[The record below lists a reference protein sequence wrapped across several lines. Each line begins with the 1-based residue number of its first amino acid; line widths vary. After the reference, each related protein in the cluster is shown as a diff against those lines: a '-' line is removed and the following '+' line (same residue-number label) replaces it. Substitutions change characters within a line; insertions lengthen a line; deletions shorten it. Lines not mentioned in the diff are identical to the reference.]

1 MRPQMRQT
9 QRVPRS
15 CIQCTRRKVKCSKR
29 IPCDKC
35 IERGESAACM
45 REVVKVAGK
54 VTVAVDE
61 DVSDDS
67 TTGAASRLLE
77 ENISLK
83 MRIRQLESVL
93 SRPEMLKVEANIPR
107 RTAAVED
114 FQSPESILSEF
125 QRLPFQLSVEP
136 DQCHTDSTRPWDD
149 HVMLCLPAR
158 HWSEV
163 IVKFSLRELG
173 WVHCALDASVF
184 IREHDAFWDSLIA
197 NEGNS
202 LRNHAWIAVYLSVLA
217 VGVYFI
223 SDEKI
228 QNLQLVYE
236 SFSVRDPSVRPSLGR
251 GSIELSRSWRAAALK
266 ELNYANYTG
275 KPSLRTVQTL
285 AILNVIHKN
294 LGESD
299 QEYILHGTAVNVARL
314 IGLDRLGHD
323 RGTASTHMDNLESN
337 SSQQNVLRRLWW
349 TLVVCDWIAVW
360 SRPTT
365 IHPESFTTVLEV
377 KEGQSTFIDG
387 AFASASPHSF
397 NEGTSHPSVF
407 EYHRAIAQ
415 LAITIQNHVGAI
427 KSWDIKVLQDTLG
440 ELDRISLSF
449 PPHLTLLGQ
458 EATMEAVGHEPNW
471 TTVQRYLLHNCLDS
485 WRIHL
490 CVAILPH
497 ILEIPNEEGRDVLQ
511 HGMLAA
517 KRLLQRRQHAP
528 CPHFHKFWA
537 VTASIITAGIYT
549 IIDLICLRKYRS
561 PPELSEQ
568 RELVRLS
575 ISLLEQSFTETRH
588 GALLVLQRLSHLYDI
603 IDPSQE
609 ISRLVLSKIV
619 RLTASP
625 RLWAS
630 LPDAD
635 ATLGYL
641 FPETGFDNP
650 GDTSSSSP
658 SSSHGV
664 DNRLSGNPTIQSEL
678 PFEWDFFTT
687 GVGWSEIL
695 PHFGDLSSSLE
706 LIDMSMP
713 WLDPVPLD
721 DLMKES

>member
-67 TTGAASRLLE
+67 ATGTASRLLE
-77 ENISLK
+77 ENMSLK

-114 FQSPESILSEF
+114 FQSSESILSEF

-136 DQCHTDSTRPWDD
+136 GQGHADSTRPWDD

-202 LRNHAWIAVYLSVLA
+202 LRDHAWIAVYLSVLA

-223 SDEKI
+223 SEEKI
-228 QNLQLVYE
+228 ENLQLVYE
-236 SFSVRDPSVRPSLGR
+236 SFSARDPSVRSSLGR
-251 GSIELSRSWRAAALK
+251 GSIELSRNWRAAALK

-275 KPSLRTVQTL
+275 KPSLRTVQAL
-285 AILNVIHKN
+285 VILNVIHKN

-323 RGTASTHMDNLESN
+323 RGTVSTHMESLESN

-360 SRPTT
+360 SRPIT

-377 KEGQSTFIDG
+377 KEGQSTFIGG
-387 AFASASPHSF
+387 AYSSASPHSF
-397 NEGTSHPSVF
+397 DEATNRPSAF

-415 LAITIQNHVGAI
+415 LAITIQTHVGSI
-427 KSWDIKVLQDTLG
+427 KSWDIKALQDTLG

-458 EATMEAVGHEPNW
+458 EATMDVAGHEPNW
-471 TTVQRYLLHNCLDS
+471 ITVQRYLLHNCLDS

-497 ILEIPNEEGRDVLQ
+497 ILENPNEEGEDVLQ
-511 HGMLAA
+511 HGILAA

-528 CPHFHKFWA
+528 CPYFHKFWA

-561 PPELSEQ
+561 PTELSER

-588 GALLVLQRLSHLYDI
+588 GALLVLRRLSHLYDI
-603 IDPSQE
+603 IDPSRE
-609 ISRLVLSKIV
+609 INRLVLSKIV

-625 RLWAS
+625 RLWTS
-630 LPDAD
+630 FPDTD

-641 FPETGFDNP
+641 FPEPSFDNP
-650 GDTSSSSP
+650 GNASSSSSP
-658 SSSHGV
+658 SSSHCV
-664 DNRLSGNPTIQSEL
+664 DSRVSGESAAISEF
-678 PFEWDFFTT
+678 PVEWDFFTT
-687 GVGWSEIL
+687 AIGRGEIL

-713 WLDPVPLD
+713 WLDSVPLD
-721 DLMKES
+721 EY

>member
-1 MRPQMRQT
+1 MVAKDIYRH
-9 QRVPRS
+9 S
-15 CIQCTRRKVKCSKR
+15 
-29 IPCDKC
+29 
-35 IERGESAACM
+35 
-45 REVVKVAGK
+45 REDLHL
-54 VTVAVDE
+54 TSRNSAVDE

-67 TTGAASRLLE
+67 ATGTASRLLE

-114 FQSPESILSEF
+114 FQSSESILSEF

-136 DQCHTDSTRPWDD
+136 GQCHADSTRPWDD

-202 LRNHAWIAVYLSVLA
+202 LRDHTWIAVYLSVLA
-217 VGVYFI
+217 VSLCATFSFSNLTSFQVGVYFI
-223 SDEKI
+223 SEEKI
-228 QNLQLVYE
+228 ENLQLVYE
-236 SFSVRDPSVRPSLGR
+236 SFSARDPSVRSSLGR
-251 GSIELSRSWRAAALK
+251 GSIELSLNWRAAALK

-275 KPSLRTVQTL
+275 KPSLRTVQAL

-299 QEYILHGTAVNVARL
+299 QEYILHAY
-314 IGLDRLGHD
+314 
-323 RGTASTHMDNLESN
+323 
-337 SSQQNVLRRLWW
+337 
-349 TLVVCDWIAVW
+349 
-360 SRPTT
+360 P
-365 IHPESFTTVLEV
+365 
-377 KEGQSTFIDG
+377 
-387 AFASASPHSF
+387 SASPHSF
-397 NEGTSHPSVF
+397 DEATNRPSAF

-415 LAITIQNHVGAI
+415 LAITIQTHVGSI

-449 PPHLTLLGQ
+449 PPHLALLGQ
-458 EATMEAVGHEPNW
+458 EASMDVAGHEPNW
-471 TTVQRYLLHNCLDS
+471 ITVQRYLLHNCLDS

-497 ILEIPNEEGRDVLQ
+497 ILENPNEEGEDVLQ
-511 HGMLAA
+511 HGILAA

-561 PPELSEQ
+561 PAELSER

-588 GALLVLQRLSHLYDI
+588 GALLVLRRLSHLYDI
-603 IDPSQE
+603 IDPSRE
-609 ISRLVLSKIV
+609 INRLVLSKIV

-625 RLWAS
+625 RLWTS
-630 LPDAD
+630 FPDTD

-641 FPETGFDNP
+641 FPEPNFDNP
-650 GDTSSSSP
+650 GNASSSSSP
-658 SSSHGV
+658 SSSHCV
-664 DNRLSGNPTIQSEL
+664 DSRVAGESAAISEF
-678 PFEWDFFTT
+678 PVEWDFFTT
-687 GVGWSEIL
+687 AIGRGEIL

-713 WLDPVPLD
+713 WLDSAPL
-721 DLMKES
+721 EEY

>member
-1 MRPQMRQT
+1 MVAKDIYRH
-9 QRVPRS
+9 S
-15 CIQCTRRKVKCSKR
+15 
-29 IPCDKC
+29 
-35 IERGESAACM
+35 
-45 REVVKVAGK
+45 REDLHL
-54 VTVAVDE
+54 TSRNSAVDE

-67 TTGAASRLLE
+67 ATGTASRLLE

-114 FQSPESILSEF
+114 FQSSESILSEF

-136 DQCHTDSTRPWDD
+136 GQCHADSTRPWDD

-202 LRNHAWIAVYLSVLA
+202 LRDHTWIAVYLSVLA
-217 VGVYFI
+217 VSLCATFSFSNLTSFQVGVYFI
-223 SDEKI
+223 SEEKI
-228 QNLQLVYE
+228 ENLQLVYE
-236 SFSVRDPSVRPSLGR
+236 SFSARDPSVRSSLGR
-251 GSIELSRSWRAAALK
+251 GSIELSLNCRAAALK

-275 KPSLRTVQTL
+275 KPSLRTVQAL

-299 QEYILHGTAVNVARL
+299 QEYILHAY
-314 IGLDRLGHD
+314 
-323 RGTASTHMDNLESN
+323 
-337 SSQQNVLRRLWW
+337 
-349 TLVVCDWIAVW
+349 
-360 SRPTT
+360 P
-365 IHPESFTTVLEV
+365 
-377 KEGQSTFIDG
+377 
-387 AFASASPHSF
+387 SASPHSF
-397 NEGTSHPSVF
+397 DEATNRPSAF

-415 LAITIQNHVGAI
+415 LAITIQTHVGSI

-449 PPHLTLLGQ
+449 PPHLALLGQ
-458 EATMEAVGHEPNW
+458 EASMDVAGHEPNW
-471 TTVQRYLLHNCLDS
+471 ITVQRYLLHNCLDS

-497 ILEIPNEEGRDVLQ
+497 ILENPNEEGEDVLQ
-511 HGMLAA
+511 HGILAA

-561 PPELSEQ
+561 PAELSER

-588 GALLVLQRLSHLYDI
+588 GALLVLRRLSHLYDI
-603 IDPSQE
+603 IDPSRE
-609 ISRLVLSKIV
+609 INRLVLSKIV

-625 RLWAS
+625 RLWTS
-630 LPDAD
+630 FPDTD

-641 FPETGFDNP
+641 FPEPNFDNP
-650 GDTSSSSP
+650 GNASSSSSP
-658 SSSHGV
+658 SSSHCV
-664 DNRLSGNPTIQSEL
+664 DSRVAGESAAISEF
-678 PFEWDFFTT
+678 PVEWDFFTT
-687 GVGWSEIL
+687 AIGRGEIL

-713 WLDPVPLD
+713 WLDSAPL
-721 DLMKES
+721 EEY

>member
-1 MRPQMRQT
+1 
-9 QRVPRS
+9 
-15 CIQCTRRKVKCSKR
+15 
-29 IPCDKC
+29 
-35 IERGESAACM
+35 
-45 REVVKVAGK
+45 
-54 VTVAVDE
+54 
-61 DVSDDS
+61 
-67 TTGAASRLLE
+67 
-77 ENISLK
+77 
-83 MRIRQLESVL
+83 MRIKQLEAVL

-136 DQCHTDSTRPWDD
+136 GQSHADSTRPWDD

-173 WVHCALDASVF
+173 WVHCALDSSVF

-223 SDEKI
+223 SEGKI

-236 SFSVRDPSVRPSLGR
+236 SFSARDPSVRSSLGR

-275 KPSLRTVQTL
+275 KPSLRTVQAL

-314 IGLDRLGHD
+314 IGLDRLEHD
-323 RGTASTHMDNLESN
+323 RGTASTHMDSLESN

-377 KEGQSTFIDG
+377 QEGQSTFIDG
-387 AFASASPHSF
+387 TFTPDSPHSF
-397 NEGTSHPSVF
+397 NEGTSRPSVF

-415 LAITIQNHVGAI
+415 LAIAIQNHAGSI
-427 KSWDIKVLQDTLG
+427 RSWDIKVLQDTLG
-440 ELDRISLSF
+440 ELDRVSLSF
-449 PPHLTLLGQ
+449 PPHLTLLGL
-458 EATMEAVGHEPNW
+458 EATMEVVGHEPNW

-497 ILEIPNEEGRDVLQ
+497 ILETPNEEGRDVLQ
-511 HGMLAA
+511 HGILAA

-528 CPHFHKFWA
+528 CLHFHKFWA

-588 GALLVLQRLSHLYDI
+588 GALLVLRRLSHLYDI

-609 ISRLVLSKIV
+609 INRLVLSKIV

-641 FPETGFDNP
+641 FPEPGFDNP
-650 GDTSSSSP
+650 GNTSPSSP

-664 DNRLSGNPTIQSEL
+664 DSRLSGDSTIQSEV
-678 PFEWDFFTT
+678 PFEWDFTT
-687 GVGWSEIL
+687 GAGWSEIL

-713 WLDPVPLD
+713 WLDSVPLD
-721 DLMKES
+721 DFMKES

>member
-1 MRPQMRQT
+1 MVAKDIYRH
-9 QRVPRS
+9 S
-15 CIQCTRRKVKCSKR
+15 
-29 IPCDKC
+29 
-35 IERGESAACM
+35 
-45 REVVKVAGK
+45 REDLHL
-54 VTVAVDE
+54 TSRNSAVDE
-61 DVSDDS
+61 DVSDNS
-67 TTGAASRLLE
+67 ATGTASRLLE
-77 ENISLK
+77 ENMSLK

-114 FQSPESILSEF
+114 FQSSESILSEF

-136 DQCHTDSTRPWDD
+136 GQCHADSTRPWDD

-184 IREHDAFWDSLIA
+184 IREHDEFWDSLIA

-202 LRNHAWIAVYLSVLA
+202 LRDHAWIAVYLSVLA
-217 VGVYFI
+217 VSLCATFSFSNLTSFQVGVYFI
-223 SDEKI
+223 SEEKI
-228 QNLQLVYE
+228 ENLQLVYE
-236 SFSVRDPSVRPSLGR
+236 SFSARDPSVRSSLGR
-251 GSIELSRSWRAAALK
+251 GSIELSLNWRAAALK

-275 KPSLRTVQTL
+275 KPSLRTVQAL

-299 QEYILHGTAVNVARL
+299 QEYILHAY
-314 IGLDRLGHD
+314 
-323 RGTASTHMDNLESN
+323 
-337 SSQQNVLRRLWW
+337 
-349 TLVVCDWIAVW
+349 
-360 SRPTT
+360 P
-365 IHPESFTTVLEV
+365 
-377 KEGQSTFIDG
+377 
-387 AFASASPHSF
+387 SASPHSF
-397 NEGTSHPSVF
+397 DEATNRPSAF

-415 LAITIQNHVGAI
+415 LAITIQTHVGSI

-449 PPHLTLLGQ
+449 PPHLALLGQ
-458 EATMEAVGHEPNW
+458 EASMDVAGHEPNW
-471 TTVQRYLLHNCLDS
+471 ITVQRYLLHNCLDS

-497 ILEIPNEEGRDVLQ
+497 ILENPNEEGEDVLQ
-511 HGMLAA
+511 HGILAA

-561 PPELSEQ
+561 PAELSER

-588 GALLVLQRLSHLYDI
+588 GALLVLRRLSNLYDI
-603 IDPSQE
+603 IDPSRE
-609 ISRLVLSKIV
+609 INRLVLSKIV

-625 RLWAS
+625 RLWTS
-630 LPDAD
+630 FPDTD

-641 FPETGFDNP
+641 FPEPNFDNP
-650 GDTSSSSP
+650 GNASSSSSP
-658 SSSHGV
+658 SSSHCV
-664 DNRLSGNPTIQSEL
+664 DSRVAGESAAISEF
-678 PFEWDFFTT
+678 PVEWDFFTT
-687 GVGWSEIL
+687 AIGRGEIL

-713 WLDPVPLD
+713 WLDSAPL
-721 DLMKES
+721 EEY